1 MYWILSLKICFHS
14 LNIFIFLQLLATSMS
29 NVVKFLISV
38 NDDDEECDEDDV
50 TNSEDVWRTCDEN
63 RTGGNAI
70 ERSSSVRVLTS
81 VSRVTIGSPIVSEI
95 TRRKIARRLAKS
107 ARASG
112 EVSRLGTRSF
122 RLNNVTSRE
131 EKRPKRHAATSALIV
146 DETMNKLTS
155 LTPKLPYV
163 TRKISCQSGTEAKL
177 ELAKDFNLS
186 NILNSPRIPTGG
198 REKPRKNI
206 STFNPSDFSAQ
217 TRSPLKVI
225 SNSCS
230 IISNNNNTNINITS
244 NNKSQ
249 VFSHKNLGLAEFA
262 KYAAITTSSSLGI
275 GSPERLA
282 DIELID
288 KRIDMLLKTS

>member
-1 MYWILSLKICFHS
+1 
-14 LNIFIFLQLLATSMS
+14 MS

-38 NDDDEECDEDDV
+38 NDTEEECDEYDDV
-50 TNSEDVWRTCDEN
+50 TRDVDVWRTCESEH
-63 RTGGNAI
+63 RSHV

-107 ARASG
+107 ARTPG
-112 EVSRLGTRSF
+112 DVSRLGTRSF

-131 EKRPKRHAATSALIV
+131 EKRPRRHAATSTLIV

-177 ELAKDFNLS
+177 EIAKDFDLS
-186 NILNSPRIPTGG
+186 NILNSPRIPPVG
-198 REKPRKNI
+198 REKSRKNI
-206 STFNPSDFSAQ
+206 STFNPHEFSNHR
-217 TRSPLKVI
+217 TPLKVI
-225 SNSCS
+225 TNSSS
-230 IISNNNNTNINITS
+230 ITPISNNNNNN

-249 VFSHKNLGLAEFA
+249 SFSHKNIGLAEFA
-262 KYAAITTSSSLGI
+262 KYAISTSTSLGI

-282 DIELID
+282 DLEMID